1 MFAEAMDEVHQTP
14 SGRDGG
20 KQIFM
25 FLCYLLAG
33 MKHVTP
39 SRHRCVMVANPYL
52 HLCYLSAGTK
62 QITRH
67 QDVMVTR
74 RHSVTTRS
82 MDVGAHNDATHE

>member
-39 SRHRCVMVANPYL
+39 SRHRCV
-52 HLCYLSAGTK
+52 
-62 QITRH
+62 I
-67 QDVMVTR
+67 R
-74 RHSVTTRS
+74 RNETDHPSSGCDGYKETLGDYAIHGRRRS
-82 MDVGAHNDATHE
+82 Q